1 MRIIAGSLKGRRL
14 NPPTTLPVRP
24 TTDMARE
31 SLFNILNNYED
42 YEDCTVLDLFAG
54 TGAVSME
61 FVSRGVKEVT
71 SIDINNLCTDFIKS
85 AAQQF
90 GVKNLHVVR
99 TDVFDLI
106 KRAYKKFDI
115 IFADPPYALEN
126 LDQLPDLIFNHNL
139 LTEDGIFIL
148 EHPREYQF
156 ENHPH
161 FWQHRNYGKVNFTF
175 FVNMTEETE
184 TETDTDTEEAKDE

>member
-1 MRIIAGSLKGRRL
+1 MRIIAGSLRGRRL

-31 SLFNILNNYED
+31 SLFNILNNYVD

-54 TGAVSME
+54 TGAVSLSS
-61 FVSRGVKEVT
+61 FPVVAKEVT
-71 SIDINNLCTDFIKS
+71 SIDINAQCTEFIKDS
-85 AAQQF
+85 ARQF
-90 GVKNLHVVR
+90 KVNNIHVVR
-99 TDVFDLI
+99 SDVFDLI

-126 LDQLPDLIFNHNL
+126 LQQLPDLIFEHKM
-139 LTEDGIFIL
+139 LTDDGIFVL

-156 ENHPH
+156 EEHPH

-175 FVNMTEETE
+175 FAQQLDEEVNQ
-184 TETDTDTEEAKDE
+184 

>member
-31 SLFNILNNYED
+31 SLFNILNNYVD

-85 AAQQF
+85 AALQF

-126 LDQLPDLIFNHNL
+126 LDQLPDLIFDHNM

-175 FVNMTEETE
+175 FANQLSPEE
-184 TETDTDTEEAKDE
+184 

>member
-31 SLFNILNNYED
+31 SLFNILNNYVD
-42 YEDCTVLDLFAG
+42 YEDCSVMDLFAG
-54 TGAVSME
+54 TGAMSLE
-61 FVSRGVKEVT
+61 FVSRGAKDVT
-71 SIDINNLCTDFIKS
+71 AIDINNQCTDFIKS
-85 AAQQF
+85 SALQF

-99 TDVFDLI
+99 TDVFDLL

-115 IFADPPYALEN
+115 VFADPPYALEQ
-126 LDQLPDLIFNHNL
+126 LPQLPDLIFERDI

-148 EHPREYQF
+148 EHPREFQF
-156 ENHPH
+156 EDHPH

-175 FVNMTEETE
+175 F
-184 TETDTDTEEAKDE
+184 AQKLDEDDN